1 MYTLVIGRAFPSEST
16 GMMGIFEFE
25 QAVALKKS
33 GIKTVYAFCDNR
45 SIKLLRKFN
54 YESFEKENVPVYGYH
69 LPIGGLPQAIFNF
82 IKANRTINL
91 IKKVIEVHGSP
102 EVIHIHFPLLNLNN
116 QILDYLKN
124 LKVRIVVTEHWSKIQ
139 NGRIEDF
146 RIELLNRIVKEA
158 DSFICVGELLRQSI
172 YKLTNTKKEIRVIPN
187 MLNDNFYYEPNTKS
201 NNSFH
206 FITIG
211 RLVEAKRFKL
221 VVQAFA
227 EAFTNEGNVHL
238 DIVGDGPLYNE
249 IKQEITKNG
258 LQHKIIMHG
267 FLSRKETANLLRK
280 SDVFVSA
287 SVLETFGVPFIE
299 AMACGKPVIGIKN
312 GPIDRYINK
321 NNGLLFDA
329 DNKEELKMI
338 LISIYQNYTYYNN
351 KEISNVAKDIFSE
364 NSIVNSLKK
373 IYYD

>member
-1 MYTLVIGRAFPSEST
+1 
-16 GMMGIFEFE
+16 
-25 QAVALKKS
+25 
-33 GIKTVYAFCDNR
+33 
-45 SIKLLRKFN
+45 
-54 YESFEKENVPVYGYH
+54 
-69 LPIGGLPQAIFNF
+69 
-82 IKANRTINL
+82 
-91 IKKVIEVHGSP
+91 
-102 EVIHIHFPLLNLNN
+102 N

-187 MLNDNFYYEPNTKS
+187 MLNDNFYYELNTKS

-267 FLSRKETANLLRK
+267 FLS
-280 SDVFVSA
+280 
-287 SVLETFGVPFIE
+287 
-299 AMACGKPVIGIKN
+299 
-312 GPIDRYINK
+312 
-321 NNGLLFDA
+321 
-329 DNKEELKMI
+329 
-338 LISIYQNYTYYNN
+338 
-351 KEISNVAKDIFSE
+351 
-364 NSIVNSLKK
+364 
-373 IYYD
+373 

>member
-1 MYTLVIGRAFPSEST
+1 
-16 GMMGIFEFE
+16 
-25 QAVALKKS
+25 
-33 GIKTVYAFCDNR
+33 
-45 SIKLLRKFN
+45 
-54 YESFEKENVPVYGYH
+54 
-69 LPIGGLPQAIFNF
+69 
-82 IKANRTINL
+82 
-91 IKKVIEVHGSP
+91 
-102 EVIHIHFPLLNLNN
+102 
-116 QILDYLKN
+116 
-124 LKVRIVVTEHWSKIQ
+124 
-139 NGRIEDF
+139 
-146 RIELLNRIVKEA
+146 
-158 DSFICVGELLRQSI
+158 
-172 YKLTNTKKEIRVIPN
+172 
-187 MLNDNFYYEPNTKS
+187 NFYYEPNTKS

>member
-1 MYTLVIGRAFPSEST
+1 MMYTLVIGRAFPSEST

-221 VVQAFA
+221 V
-227 EAFTNEGNVHL
+227 
-238 DIVGDGPLYNE
+238 
-249 IKQEITKNG
+249 
-258 LQHKIIMHG
+258 
-267 FLSRKETANLLRK
+267 
-280 SDVFVSA
+280 
-287 SVLETFGVPFIE
+287 
-299 AMACGKPVIGIKN
+299 
-312 GPIDRYINK
+312 
-321 NNGLLFDA
+321 
-329 DNKEELKMI
+329 
-338 LISIYQNYTYYNN
+338 
-351 KEISNVAKDIFSE
+351 
-364 NSIVNSLKK
+364 
-373 IYYD
+373 